1 MSAPLFFLLPA
12 NHYLIPDL
20 LVFSS
25 HQRSMEMPEKK
36 DLLYHTQIHSYPF
49 LSLKCSCPYQEKLIH
64 SKTGLYNLPAEL
76 QDMSKEKT

>member
-1 MSAPLFFLLPA
+1 
-12 NHYLIPDL
+12 
-20 LVFSS
+20 
-25 HQRSMEMPEKK
+25 MPEKK